1 MSVDFSKFFLILI
14 KILAENRNI
23 LLDKCFLELFVY
35 DRLLFA
41 INLNC
46 NVKIIVDTKEQ
57 VNILFNEEGLKVSII
72 VFP

>member
-1 MSVDFSKFFLILI
+1 MSVDFSKLFLILI

-23 LLDKCFLELFVY
+23 FLDKCFLELFVY

-41 INLNC
+41 RNLNC

-57 VNILFNEEGLKVSII
+57 INILFNEEGLKVSII